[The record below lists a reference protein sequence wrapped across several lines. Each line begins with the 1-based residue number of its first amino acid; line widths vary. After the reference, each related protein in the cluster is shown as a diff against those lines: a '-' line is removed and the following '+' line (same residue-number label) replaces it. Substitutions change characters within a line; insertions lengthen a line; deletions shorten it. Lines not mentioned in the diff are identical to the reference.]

1 LKHALYIQ
9 TQKKSSVPDG
19 KRMIRSTKGETIM
32 GFLLA
37 INVFDRHPARFIN
50 WLLLEAPKTTKLVN
64 V

>member
-1 LKHALYIQ
+1 MKHALYIQ
-9 TQKKSSVPDG
+9 TQKKRAVPDG

-32 GFLLA
+32 GLLA
-37 INVFDRHPARFIN
+37 INVFDRHSARFIN